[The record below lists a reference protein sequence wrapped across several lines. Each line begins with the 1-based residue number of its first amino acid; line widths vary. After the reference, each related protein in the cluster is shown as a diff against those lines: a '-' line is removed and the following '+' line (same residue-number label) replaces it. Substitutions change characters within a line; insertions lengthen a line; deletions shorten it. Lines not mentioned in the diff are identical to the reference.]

1 MKTAEEVLFESKFKD
16 LTNDEKQKIRNGL
29 IPFGFEQIIEA
40 MEQYAKLKANPVE
53 NRVIPKIVK
62 TLREKIEEAFND
74 MTTIYAPELTGD
86 GKDKLAKKIQKYG
99 KGTLGYI
106 SDKRNEAI
114 KTLEELLSN
123 FSA

>member
-1 MKTAEEVLFESKFKD
+1 MANENIITKEDVINKFSKNLEEYYQIEINSPMNENLTEMLRTAIDEANLIKNHTMLKIMEVLK
-16 LTNDEKQKIRNGL
+16 
-29 IPFGFEQIIEA
+29 
-40 MEQYAKLKANPVE
+40 
-53 NRVIPKIVK
+53 
-62 TLREKIEEAFND
+62 EKIEEAFND

-86 GKDKLAKKIQKYG
+86 GKDKLAKKIQRYG

-114 KTLEELLSN
+114 KTFEELLSN